1 MKEVTGKKYQNTM
14 AWPKSTGQ
22 KFLPL
27 HKIPERPRKTLDTQN
42 SLAVHQLYFCL
53 WDEVTATWI
62 MILIWNR
69 AITGQDQ
76 TSSESIYSAATQVH
90 TSTGSWTSHQPVSDG
105 NTSDQ
110 TQELTGWR
118 GSLVYF
124 NTDRITV
131 SPDSWAGTTW
141 TTGTCFQ
148 EICLS
153 QSAKSHVSGMLKLG
167 LPISTEPQ
175 IFLSQRL

>member
-1 MKEVTGKKYQNTM
+1 MKEVSGIKYQNTM
-14 AWPKSTGQ
+14 AWPKITGQ

-27 HKIPERPRKTLDTQN
+27 HKIPERPRKTPDAQN
-42 SLAVHQLYFCL
+42 GLAVHQLYFCL

-69 AITGQDQ
+69 AVTGQDQ
-76 TSSESIYSAATQVH
+76 TSSESIYSAATQAH
-90 TSTGSWTSHQPVSDG
+90 TSTGSWTCHQPVGDG

-118 GSLVYF
+118 RSLVYF
-124 NTDRITV
+124 NTDRITM
-131 SPDSWAGTTW
+131 SPDSWAGMTW

-167 LPISTEPQ
+167 LLISTDPQ